1 MIIALVLLLSDSR
14 TLGQQ
19 LRARQDDSKAIRF
32 PEDDTL
38 NNSGQVLLTFSKT
51 GNYWIHLC
59 HYDFILSDCHL
70 DFSVE
75 SQSPFVPVLS
85 GRQSKTL
92 VEAPRSVFQQISL
105 QHQQALA
112 SHREAV
118 SQHRQLVR
126 DSISGGDQNS
136 TLADI
141 LEPPEITIELQTIH
155 RFSQSWS
162 RSLLG
167 PPSVLKFT
175 SAFTFKTLC

>member
-14 TLGQQ
+14 TLGQR

-51 GNYWIHLC
+51 GNYSINKGH
-59 HYDFILSDCHL
+59 HYDFILSDCYL

-92 VEAPRSVFQQISL
+92 VEAPRSVFQQLSL

-118 SQHRQLVR
+118 TQHQQLVR
-126 DSISGGDQNS
+126 DSISGGEQNIYS
-136 TLADI
+136 DGY
-141 LEPPEITIELQTIH
+141 
-155 RFSQSWS
+155 S
-162 RSLLG
+162 RD
-167 PPSVLKFT
+167 T
-175 SAFTFKTLC
+175 